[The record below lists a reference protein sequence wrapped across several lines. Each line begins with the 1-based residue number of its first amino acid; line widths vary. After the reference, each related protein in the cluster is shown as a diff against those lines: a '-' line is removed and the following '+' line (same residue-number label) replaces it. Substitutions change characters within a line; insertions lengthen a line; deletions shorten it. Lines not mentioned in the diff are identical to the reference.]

1 MANEFGGNQ
10 TFMTQ
15 ALVAIVMAA
24 GKGTRMKSDKPKVLH
39 EIAGEPLLGHVLITL
54 GALAPQ
60 DVYVIVGHGAELV
73 KAMLPPSATPV
84 LQAEQLG
91 TGHAVDQVKPHLSQF
106 DGTVL
111 ILSGDVPLLSAATL
125 QALMTQHR
133 QENAVLTFLT
143 TELADPTGYGRI
155 LRDADGRIQGIVEQK
170 DASPEQRAIREVNLG
185 TYACSWKHLAEALG
199 TLTPNNAQGEYY
211 LTDAIAYLV
220 KGGHQVAS
228 YITPDSM
235 ECAGINTRAELARL
249 QGEYNRRT
257 AARWMAEGV
266 TFLAPETA
274 IVGPRVTL
282 GHDTIVEP
290 GVILL
295 GETTVGKRC
304 LLGAYSQLTDV
315 TLGDDVEVLHS
326 YLVDSRVGDRTHVG
340 PYAHL
345 RGGAQIGSDVRL
357 GNFVEVKKSTL
368 GDGTKAA
375 HLAYLGDATIGKKV
389 NIGCGVITVNY
400 DGTKKSQTRIG
411 DGAFVGSNSNLV
423 APVTVGDEG
432 YVAAGSTITDSV
444 PAGALAI
451 GRGRQVNK
459 EGWVAKRKGVPTK

>member
-1 MANEFGGNQ
+1 VKND
-10 TFMTQ
+10 

-39 EIAGEPLLGHVLITL
+39 EIAGEPLLGHVLYRL
-54 GALAPQ
+54 EALAPRN
-60 DVYVIVGHGAELV
+60 VYVIVGHGGDQV
-73 KAMLPPSATPV
+73 KAMLPASATPV

-91 TGHAVDQVKPHLSQF
+91 TGHAVDQVTPHLQGF

-111 ILSGDVPLLSAATL
+111 ILSGDVPLLSSETL
-125 QALMTQHR
+125 QALLAQHR
-133 QENAVLTFLT
+133 DAGAVLTFLT
-143 TELADPTGYGRI
+143 TELPDPTGYGRI

-170 DASPEQRAIREVNLG
+170 DATPEQRAIREVNLG
-185 TYACSWKHLAEALG
+185 TYVCSWPRLAEALR

-220 KGGHQVAS
+220 NGGHPVAS
-228 YITPDSM
+228 YITPDTL

-249 QGEYNRRT
+249 QAEYNRRT

-266 TFLAPETA
+266 TFLNPETTV
-274 IVGPRVTL
+274 VGPRVRI
-282 GHDTIVEP
+282 GRDTVLEP

-295 GETTVGKRC
+295 GETTIGEGC
-304 LLGAYSQLTDV
+304 TIGAYSQLTHM
-315 TLGDDVEVLHS
+315 TLGNEVEVLCS

-345 RGGAQIGSDVRL
+345 RGGAVLGADVRL

-375 HLAYLGDATIGKKV
+375 HLAYLGDAVVGKKV

-400 DGTKKSQTRIG
+400 DGTKKCQTTIE
-411 DGAFVGSNSNLV
+411 DGAFVGSNSNLI
-423 APVTVGDEG
+423 APVTVHQEG
-432 YVAAGSTITDSV
+432 YVAAGSTITEDV
-444 PAGALAI
+444 PAGALAV

-459 EGWVAKRKGVPTK
+459 EGWVAKRKGVPTR